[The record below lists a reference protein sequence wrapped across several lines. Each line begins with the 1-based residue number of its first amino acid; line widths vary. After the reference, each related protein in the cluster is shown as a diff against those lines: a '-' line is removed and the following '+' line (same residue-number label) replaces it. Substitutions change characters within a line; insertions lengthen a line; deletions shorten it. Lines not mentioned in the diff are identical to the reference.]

1 MIVYFYIQSIFR
13 RGERDGIRERGG
25 EIHVYFRPRNA
36 NVTGFK
42 SIRCERSDLIIPRSR
57 HLLHYNS
64 ADRAPLCV
72 HKAVQLSGNYYS
84 DLPFQRCCC
93 SVLRVVYCIVILFDE
108 NKLCVRVQTIFF
120 FACKLILFFFFIL
133 LNKFLN
139 QYFNIDPVFPFLPLR
154 IKIRF
159 QFFFSFLKYF
169 LY

>member
-1 MIVYFYIQSIFR
+1 MWNSNWSSIFIYKVFFGEE
-13 RGERDGIRERGG
+13 RGMVLERGGG

-84 DLPFQRCCC
+84 IYHFNDA
-93 SVLRVVYCIVILFDE
+93 VVPSCALFTASWFSSTRINYAYE
-108 NKLCVRVQTIFF
+108 CKQFFF
-120 FACKLILFFFFIL
+120 FACKLILFFF
-133 LNKFLN
+133 
-139 QYFNIDPVFPFLPLR
+139 PS
-154 IKIRF
+154 
-159 QFFFSFLKYF
+159 FSINF
-169 LY
+169 

>member
-1 MIVYFYIQSIFR
+1 MVLE
-13 RGERDGIRERGG
+13 RGGG

-120 FACKLILFFFFIL
+120 FCMQINSFFFSIL

-139 QYFNIDPVFPFLPLR
+139 QYSIQ
-154 IKIRF
+154 IRF
-159 QFFFSFLKYF
+159 FHSCLFELRQIFLWQRKILRFDSSFSS
-169 LY
+169 